1 MGNDH
6 DVIGQWENQWASF
19 SANWSSRAS
28 RVPNSAFRVLHQRPA
43 PKVLVMNS
51 RIEIL
56 LLGYMPP
63 CQVWD
68 QSVALD
74 LFLW

>member
-19 SANWSSRAS
+19 SAS
-28 RVPNSAFRVLHQRPA
+28 RVPDSAFRVSLHQRHA
-43 PKVLVMNS
+43 PKVPVMNS

-56 LLGYMPP
+56 LLGYMP

-68 QSVALD
+68 QSVPLD
-74 LFLW
+74 LFSGE